1 MTQRTR
7 ESSQARRAEKRRLS
21 RWLLK
26 RKSHDQ
32 EAIDR
37 LDSIWEQLDADGTE
51 LDEAKNGRPKTKK
64 WVLLH

>member
-7 ESSQARRAEKRRLS
+7 ESSQACRGEKRRLS

-26 RKSHDQ
+26 RKSHEQ
-32 EAIDR
+32 GAIDQ
-37 LDSIWEQLDADGTE
+37 LDSTWEELDADWTE